1 MAGEG
6 RGAPLELTTRL
17 TLRLR
22 WLRPLRRLW
31 SVRLRALP
39 LAAATPSRL
48 ARPLEHRFSRLRVL
62 RALRRLAALLLWP
75 PSLHC
80 VHGGRGAVTLA
91 AALAAAR
98 LLAALAA
105 PPLVPRPLA
114 TLAAPVG
121 LCRPPSGFVGLS
133 RPSELRWR
141 LRLAPV
147 IGAAP
152 PLPRATGALLLPSLP
167 PLPSLTP
174 RPVAAPA
181 IAPTTPPPPPLAALT
196 AIAVAAAAT
205 VAPPVARAALPA
217 ALPVAAVA
225 RAAPPPRILFPLAAR
240 GRVGVVPVPPLASA
254 LASTSVAARLT
265 SSVPRRLLLVR
276 ARLVTRELLSLRVQ
290 QRPFSRRPTHLL
302 ACLLPCRLRVAVA
315 ATVAAIAAT
324 VAAVAATVATT
335 VAAAVA
341 VAVPGGAAAA
351 AAPRAP

>member
-39 LAAATPSRL
+39 LATATPSRL

-62 RALRRLAALLLWP
+62 RALRHLAALLLRP

-80 VHGGRGAVTLA
+80 VHDGTGAVTLA

-114 TLAAPVG
+114 TLATLATLVG

-152 PLPRATGALLLPSLP
+152 PLPRAAGALLLPSLP
-167 PLPSLTP
+167 PLPSL

-196 AIAVAAAAT
+196 AIALAAAAT

-240 GRVGVVPVPPLASA
+240 GRVGIVPVPPLASA

-265 SSVPRRLLLVR
+265 SSAPRRLLLVR

-302 ACLLPCRLRVAVA
+302 A
-315 ATVAAIAAT
+315 
-324 VAAVAATVATT
+324 
-335 VAAAVA
+335 
-341 VAVPGGAAAA
+341 
-351 AAPRAP
+351 